1 MPTAAEYCEPTAQAA
16 REQWRSIAART
27 DLGPGERQ
35 VVFTAVETIMCL
47 AASVIVEHRTY
58 RGNPPP
64 NEINPV
70 PALAALF
77 HRGERSI
84 VAKMGNLDG
93 SLAHGGRYDLDV
105 TRHLL
110 GAPGRLTH
118 VYCVL
123 LSAAREVGIDRD
135 ELPDFLG
142 LEATAGDLLGQEE
155 LSETEVETVV
165 QAESHEVLTQPSEL
179 EALFTERLLVA
190 KARVGQH
197 VFAGSVLRNHQH
209 RCVFCGLSVTAEG
222 VRARRMLVASHIK
235 PWRHSTSRERLDA
248 ANGLAACPTHDVA
261 FDTGLI
267 TVDDD
272 LRIHVKPEQERAAS
286 EDPAA
291 AAVFGRPPLH
301 DQLLLPAGAKQ
312 PGSAYLSWHQNHV
325 YRTAPIAAA
334 A

>member
-1 MPTAAEYCEPTAQAA
+1 
-16 REQWRSIAART
+16 
-27 DLGPGERQ
+27 
-35 VVFTAVETIMCL
+35 MCL
-47 AASVIVEHRTY
+47 AASMLVEHRTY
-58 RGNPPP
+58 RGSPPP
-64 NEINPV
+64 REANPV
-70 PALAALF
+70 PLLAALF

-110 GAPGRLTH
+110 GTPGLLTH

-123 LSAAREVGIDRD
+123 LGAAREVGIDRD
-135 ELPDFLG
+135 ALPDFLG

-155 LSETEVETVV
+155 LGETEVETVV
-165 QAESHEVLTQPSEL
+165 QAESHHMLTQPSEL

-197 VFAGSVLRNHQH
+197 VFADSVIRNHQH

-235 PWRHSTSRERLDA
+235 PWRDSTSRERLDT
-248 ANGLAACPTHDVA
+248 ANGLTACPTHDVA

-267 TVDDD
+267 TVNGGMH
-272 LRIHVKPEQERAAS
+272 IHVKPEQERAARK
-286 EDPAA
+286 DPAA
-291 AAVFGRPPLH
+291 AAVFGRPPLL
-301 DQLLLPAGAKQ
+301 DRLLLPAGAKQ
-312 PGSAYLSWHQNHV
+312 PGTAYLSWHHQHV
-325 YRTAPIAAA
+325 YRTAPASTTA
-334 A
+334 